1 MECVAL
7 VGSAFFHTQ
16 CLMTQLLT
24 EIRFQKTALL
34 SFQAAYC
41 LFLDL
46 THALTRQIEFITYLL
61 KGHLLTAYPEKH
73 FQNVTFTL
81 MELA

>member
-46 THALTRQIEFITYLL
+46 THAFTRKIEFIANLF
-61 KGHLLTAYPEKH
+61 KGHLLTAYAKKH
-73 FQNVTFTL
+73 FQDVTFTF